1 MKKLAFL
8 ATFIGATAI
17 AAAASAQSLGPNEGR
32 LLASNCT
39 QCHGSNGQPRVGG
52 IESLAGK
59 SYSKIKSEMAELAR
73 KNPASEPGEE
83 IMIVH
88 AKAYTPAEI
97 DAIAHYLSGQ

>member
-1 MKKLAFL
+1 VRNVLFL
-8 ATFIGATAI
+8 AMSVVAWLIAGAAG
-17 AAAASAQSLGPNEGR
+17 AQTLGQNEGR

-39 QCHGSNGQPRVGG
+39 QCHGTNGQPRVGG

-73 KNPASEPGEE
+73 KSPASEPDEE

>member
-1 MKKLAFL
+1 MKGMIFL
-8 ATFIGATAI
+8 TTGAVVALMAG
-17 AAAASAQSLGPNEGR
+17 AAGAQTLGPNEGR
-32 LLASNCT
+32 LLASNCM
-39 QCHGSNGQPRVGG
+39 QCHGTNGQPRVGG

-73 KNPASEPGEE
+73 KSPASEPDKE